1 MFAEIITT
9 GSEFLLGESVDTNS
23 AYIARC
29 LREAGVE
36 VQYLITVGDDL
47 ERLTAVLQDALKRSQ
62 LIIIT
67 GGLGPTVDDVT
78 REAVARA
85 VGQGLVFRE
94 DLLEDIAAFFARA
107 GRTMSENNRRQAY
120 IPAGAIPIRNP
131 VGTAPAFIVE
141 TPSSTIICLPG
152 VPREMEY
159 LMQNAVLPY
168 VRRRWGALQSMTTR
182 TLHTCSVGESTID
195 SLIGDLESLGNPSVG
210 LAAHAGRTDIRITAR
225 AATPEEAQRMVA
237 EVEQELRRRLG
248 DIIFGADGE
257 TLEGIIARGLAA
269 SGQSLAV
276 LETNTAGAVAER
288 IRRALAELG
297 QERLLRASRVE
308 PPIPADVPAERLLSR
323 ARDFAEEAGADIAV
337 CVFGSGEPGQG
348 IHGREPGRTFI
359 VLRTPE
365 HQTVLPFRYGGMDPH
380 TQGWITTRALDC
392 LRRALLGLPLK
403 EL

>member
-29 LREAGVE
+29 LRDAGIE

-47 ERLTAVLQDALKRSQ
+47 ERMTAVLQEALRRSQ
-62 LIIIT
+62 LIITT

-85 VGQGLVFRE
+85 VGRELVFRE
-94 DLLEDIAAFFARA
+94 DLLADIAAFFARA
-107 GRTMSENNRRQAY
+107 GRAMSENNRRQAY

-141 TPSSTIICLPG
+141 TLSSTIICLPG

-159 LMQNAVLPY
+159 LMQNEVLPY
-168 VRRRWGALQSMTTR
+168 VRRRWGAQQSMVTR

-195 SLIGDLESLGNPSVG
+195 SLVGDLEALGNPSVG
-210 LAAHAGRTDIRITAR
+210 LAAHSGRTDIRITAR
-225 AATPEEAQRMVA
+225 AATPEEARRMVA
-237 EVEQELRRRLG
+237 EVEEEIRRRLG
-248 DIIFGADGE
+248 DVVFGVDEE
-257 TLEGIIARGLAA
+257 TLEGIIARELAA
-269 SGQSLAV
+269 RGYSLAV

-288 IRRALAELG
+288 VRRALAELG
-297 QERLLRASRVE
+297 QERLLLASRVE
-308 PPIPADVPAERLLSR
+308 PTIPADTPAASLIPR
-323 ARDFAEEAGADIAV
+323 ANDFAGDTRADFVV

-348 IHGREPGRTFI
+348 IHGREPGRTYI
-359 VLRTPE
+359 VLHTSD
-365 HQTVLPFRYGGMDPH
+365 QQAVLPFRYGGMDPH

-392 LRRALLGLPLK
+392 LRRVLLGLPLK

>member
-29 LREAGVE
+29 LRDAGIE

-47 ERLTAVLQDALKRSQ
+47 ERMTAVLREALQRSQ
-62 LIIIT
+62 LIITT

-85 VGQGLVFRE
+85 VGQELVFRE

-107 GRTMSENNRRQAY
+107 GRAMSENNRRQAY
-120 IPAGAIPIRNP
+120 IPAGATPIRNP

-168 VRRRWGALQSMTTR
+168 LRRRWGAQQSMVTR

-195 SLIGDLESLGNPSVG
+195 SLIGDLESLNNPSVG
-210 LAAHAGRTDIRITAR
+210 LVAHAGRTDIRITAR
-225 AATPEEAQRMVA
+225 AVTPAEARRMVD
-237 EVEQELRRRLG
+237 EVEEEIRRRLG
-248 DIIFGADGE
+248 DIIFGVDEE
-257 TLEGIIARGLAA
+257 TLEGIVARELAA
-269 SGQSLAV
+269 RRYSLAV
-276 LETNTAGAVAER
+276 LETNTAGAIADR
-288 IRRALAELG
+288 FRRALAELG
-297 QERLLRASRVE
+297 QERLLLVSRVE
-308 PPIPADVPAERLLSR
+308 PVIPADTPAASLIPR
-323 ARDFAEEAGADIAV
+323 ADDFAGNTHTDIV
-337 CVFGSGEPGQG
+337 MCVFGSGEPGQG
-348 IHGREPGRTFI
+348 IHGREPGRTYI
-359 VLRTPE
+359 VLRTSD
-365 HQTVLPFRYGGMDPH
+365 QQAVLPFRYGGMDPH

-392 LRRALLGLPLK
+392 LRRVLLGLPLK